1 MSGKKILIVD
11 DDKDLVLGLGIRL
24 KAYGYEVF
32 SAMDGV
38 TAIAVAQREAP
49 ELVLLDLGLPAGD
62 GYWVLERMKSLIS
75 LASIPVIVLS
85 ARDPAS
91 NKERARKAG
100 ALAFFPKPVEN
111 EILAA
116 AIRKV
121 IDGGSP
127 RRDSGWLASAAG

>member
-11 DDKDLVLGLGIRL
+11 DDDDLVFGLSIRL

-32 SAMDGV
+32 SAQDGT
-38 TAIAVAQREAP
+38 TAISTALKETP

-62 GYWVLERMKSLIS
+62 GYWVLERMRSLMP
-75 LASIPVIVLS
+75 LAAIPVIVLS

-91 NKERARKAG
+91 NKERSRHAG

-111 EILAA
+111 EILAG
-116 AIRKV
+116 AIRRV
-121 IDGGSP
+121 LLEASP
-127 RRDSGWLASAAG
+127 RRGSESLAGAPS

>member
-1 MSGKKILIVD
+1 MSDKKILIVD
-11 DDKDLVLGLGIRL
+11 DDEDLVLGLGIRL
-24 KAYGYEVF
+24 RAYGYQVL

-38 TAIAVAQREAP
+38 TAIAVAQREVP

-62 GYWVLERMKSLIS
+62 GYWVLERMKSLVT
-75 LASIPVIVLS
+75 LAGIPVIVLS
-85 ARDPAS
+85 ARDPSS

-127 RRDSGWLASAAG
+127 RKDSGALAGVAG